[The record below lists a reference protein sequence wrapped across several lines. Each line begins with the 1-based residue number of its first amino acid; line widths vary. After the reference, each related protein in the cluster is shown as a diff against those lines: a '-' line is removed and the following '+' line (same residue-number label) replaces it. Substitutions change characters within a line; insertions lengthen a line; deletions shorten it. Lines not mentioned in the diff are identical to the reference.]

1 MEGDCQGWSRPHSLA
16 ELAESAEQGTE
27 RAGPQVRQRA
37 VRSEVTAATGPMAAG
52 AEAVLAEDAR
62 PRSHSLVGMAELEA
76 QSEEALEGVLP
87 IMPPKLP
94 LLAQSAQQ

>member
-1 MEGDCQGWSRPHSLA
+1 
-16 ELAESAEQGTE
+16 
-27 RAGPQVRQRA
+27 
-37 VRSEVTAATGPMAAG
+37 MAAG